1 MGPESN
7 WRAPPNGLYVTA
19 VASNPEHGMLRH
31 NHPGLVSALAVILGL
46 LVSCA
51 STPQIAA
58 NTDPTANLSSYK
70 TYGFVAQPGTNRG
83 GNTTPLTT
91 YFETSIS
98 KQRDARGYRKADA
111 NPDLL
116 VNFNAN
122 VQERTDVQ
130 STPAPVGYYGY
141 RGGLYAGG
149 LYGGADIE
157 TVHYKEGTA
166 NIDLVDASKRKVVW
180 EGRAEGELSDEAM
193 KNPQAAVE
201 KVITQ
206 MFAQFPGRAAGTWAR
221 TRPVDSR
228 SRQSSATKVSL

>member
-1 MGPESN
+1 MRTQNHFRRFS
-7 WRAPPNGLYVTA
+7 AFAIVMSV
-19 VASNPEHGMLRH
+19 VA
-31 NHPGLVSALAVILGL
+31 A
-46 LVSCA
+46 CA

-98 KQRDARGYRKADA
+98 KQMDARGYRKADA

-157 TVHYKEGTA
+157 TV
-166 NIDLVDASKRKVVW
+166 
-180 EGRAEGELSDEAM
+180 
-193 KNPQAAVE
+193 Q
-201 KVITQ
+201 
-206 MFAQFPGRAAGTWAR
+206 
-221 TRPVDSR
+221 
-228 SRQSSATKVSL
+228 

>member
-1 MGPESN
+1 MCTQN
-7 WRAPPNGLYVTA
+7 PPGRL
-19 VASNPEHGMLRH
+19 G
-31 NHPGLVSALAVILGL
+31 ALAVGIGL
-46 LVSCA
+46 LVACA

-98 KQRDARGYRKADA
+98 KQMDARGYRKADA

-130 STPAPVGYYGY
+130 SMPGPAPMGYYGY
-141 RGGLYAGG
+141 RGGMYAGG
-149 LYGGADIE
+149 FGGPEVE
-157 TVHYKEGTA
+157 TVRYKVGTA
-166 NIDLVDASKRKVVW
+166 NIDVVDASKRKVVW

-193 KNPQAAVE
+193 KNPQAAVD

-206 MFAQFPGRAAGTWAR
+206 MFAQFPGRAAGT
-221 TRPVDSR
+221 
-228 SRQSSATKVSL
+228 

>member
-1 MGPESN
+1 
-7 WRAPPNGLYVTA
+7 
-19 VASNPEHGMLRH
+19 MLTQ
-31 NHPGLVSALAVILGL
+31 NQPGRISALAVVIGL
-46 LVSCA
+46 LVACE
-51 STPQIAA
+51 STPQINAVTA
-58 NTDPTANLSSYK
+58 PSANLSSYK

-91 YFETSIS
+91 YFETSIAR
-98 KQRDARGYRKADA
+98 QMDARGYHKVDT

-166 NIDLVDASKRKVVW
+166 NIDVVDASKRQVVW
-180 EGRAEGELSDEAM
+180 EGKAEGELTDAAM
-193 KNPQAAVE
+193 KDPQGAVD
-201 KVITQ
+201 KIVTQ
-206 MFAQFPGRAAGTWAR
+206 MFAQFPGRAAA
-221 TRPVDSR
+221 S
-228 SRQSSATKVSL
+228 